1 MRQMMHY
8 VARQEIKQFVG
19 LRNSLRRGYPSMWG
33 QPAKAMREY
42 EGLNNLEQAPD
53 PIPIE
58 YHVRTEQTYVTI
70 LRDL

>member
-1 MRQMMHY
+1 
-8 VARQEIKQFVG
+8 
-19 LRNSLRRGYPSMWG
+19 MWG

-42 EGLNNLEQAPD
+42 EGLNNLERAPD

-58 YHVRTEQTYVTI
+58 YHDRTEQTYVTI